1 MACRGPWLVVRGPWA
16 LGLIASTGCVSRG
29 PLLTGKPSRPVGL
42 ASSWVDHGPIGLG
55 PWVVA
60 FFHRIP
66 AIEAKTLIYI
76 ALSHKT
82 KIFGSFFGW
91 RGLGPCS
98 SQKFIRYF
106 ISEQSVL
113 YKGR

>member
-1 MACRGPWLVVRGPWA
+1 MVLGSYRIDWMREPWAVVNWQTIATRGPCVV
-16 LGLIASTGCVSRG
+16 LGRSCPMV
-29 PLLTGKPSRPVGL
+29 
-42 ASSWVDHGPIGLG
+42 LG

-76 ALSHKT
+76 ALSHKI
-82 KIFGSFFGW
+82 KIFGSFFGR

-106 ISEQSVL
+106 VSEQSVL